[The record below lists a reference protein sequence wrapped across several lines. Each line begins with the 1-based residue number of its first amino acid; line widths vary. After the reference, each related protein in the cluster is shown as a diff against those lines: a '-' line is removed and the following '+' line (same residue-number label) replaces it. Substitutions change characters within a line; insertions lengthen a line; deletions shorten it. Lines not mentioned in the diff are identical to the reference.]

1 MNGYKRLL
9 LVISAVSSFG
19 AVVNQRV
26 YNCNATASCGCSTRP
41 AVLSRIVG
49 GEAASNLT
57 WNWAVSLRF
66 TLTGTHICGGSIIAP
81 SYVLTAAHCTIF
93 IPSPT
98 MIRVHVGSIY
108 SNAPA
113 QVRNVSKIINHPSYT
128 HALYLNDIAI
138 LKLSSPLDLNLT
150 NLDKV
155 CLPNVSLTVL
165 SVQEYPFPGT
175 EVRGQDS
182 KATFLLMLMISSCS
196 LWRLVGVN

>member
-1 MNGYKRLL
+1 MMNGSKVLL
-9 LVISAVSSFG
+9 FVISVMSLFG
-19 AVVNQRV
+19 EVVNQRV
-26 YNCNATASCGCSTRP
+26 YNCNMTASCGCSARP

-57 WNWAVSLRF
+57 WNWAVSLRL
-66 TLTGTHICGGSIIAP
+66 TLTGGHICGGSIIAP
-81 SYVLTAAHCTIF
+81 SYVLTAAHCTIL

-98 MIRVHVGSIY
+98 LLRVHVGSIY

-128 HALYLNDIAI
+128 SARYLNDIAI

-155 CLPNVSLTVL
+155 CLPNVSSTVL
-165 SVQEYPFPGT
+165 AVQEYPFPGN
-175 EVRGQDS
+175 EVRE
-182 KATFLLMLMISSCS
+182 
-196 LWRLVGVN
+196 